1 MRTPSGGTS
10 GKRDTGTGKTG
21 RALLSGVL
29 AVSLA
34 GTMALITVPAQ
45 ADPKPPVIPS
55 QSTVD
60 AARKAAAAKAAQVA
74 AIEQQLAGA
83 GARLEQLG
91 LQAAKAGEIY
101 NGAMYRLQQAQSEAK
116 AAADRADRAEKRLVA
131 QRQQIGRFAA
141 ASYQGGGDLAQI
153 GPLFSADGPQQL
165 LDSAGAARSV
175 SQAMQGSYLRYTA
188 SQVVTNAFKL
198 QKEQAVT
205 KVKAATEEAAK
216 AKAAAEAAEAEQ
228 RSAVVAIGVQRK
240 QQIAQLATLRN
251 TSVQV
256 AEQRQRGLEELARQR
271 AAALAA
277 KKAEELRKRI
287 AAREAAERAEAARE
301 ARAEAAR
308 EARAEAAREARA
320 EAARKAREER
330 EQKNNND
337 NTNDSKKPVKKQP
350 PKKQRPGTGGKRDD
364 GGSGRNSRGA
374 RAAIDFALAQIG
386 DPYLW
391 AAAGPNAWDCS
402 GLTMQA
408 WRRAGVRL
416 PHYSVAQYEQTK
428 RISEDELR
436 PGDLIFWSE
445 TAGDPGTI
453 FHVAMYL
460 GGGRMVHAP
469 RTGRPVTIDSVYY
482 WEDPDFF
489 GRP

>member
-1 MRTPSGGTS
+1 
-10 GKRDTGTGKTG
+10 
-21 RALLSGVL
+21 VL

-91 LQAAKAGEIY
+91 LQAAKAGELY

-116 AAADRADRAEKRLVA
+116 SAADRADRAEKRLAA

-141 ASYQGGGDLAQI
+141 ATYQGGGDLAQI
-153 GPLFSADGPQQL
+153 GPLFTADGPQQL

-198 QKEQAVT
+198 QKDQAVT

-228 RSAVVAIGVQRK
+228 RSAVAAIAGQRK

-308 EARAEAAREARA
+308 EAAREARA

-330 EQKNNND
+330 EHKNNND
-337 NTNDSKKPVKKQP
+337 NSSKKPVKKQP

-386 DPYLW
+386 DPYVW

-416 PHYSVAQYEQTK
+416 PHSSVAQYEQTK